1 MILIKAITALLVLF
15 VAKTLSAEYKKYMEV
30 KNALNDGFV
39 ALLEFI
45 RNELSCRLRAVSE
58 WACEFENEALFNA
71 GFISELSETGS
82 LLKAFSSTKARMP
95 MLGGDATRLLEAY
108 FSAFGRSYK
117 EDEEKNAERVYN
129 EMSRIA
135 AKERAESER
144 SVRAVRILC
153 YGAALG
159 IIILFL

>member
-1 MILIKAITALLVLF
+1 MILIKAITAVLVLF
-15 VAKTLSAEYKKYMEV
+15 VAKTLSSEYKKYMEA
-30 KNALNDGFV
+30 KNAVNDGFV
-39 ALLEFI
+39 ALLDFI
-45 RNELSCRLRAVSE
+45 RNELSCRLRSVPQ
-58 WACEFENEALFNA
+58 WACEFENEALFDA

-82 LLKAFSSTKARMP
+82 LSRAFSNTRQRLP
-95 MLGGDATRLLEAY
+95 MLGGDAARLLESY
-108 FSAFGRSYK
+108 FSSFGRSYK
-117 EDEEKNAERVYN
+117 DDEEKSAERVYN

-135 AKERAESER
+135 VKERAESER